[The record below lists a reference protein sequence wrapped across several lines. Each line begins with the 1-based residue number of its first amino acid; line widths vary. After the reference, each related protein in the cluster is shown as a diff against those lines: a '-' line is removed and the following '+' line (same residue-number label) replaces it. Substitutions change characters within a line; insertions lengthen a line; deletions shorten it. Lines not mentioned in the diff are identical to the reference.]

1 MMAQNLN
8 LLLAFLAGLLSFLS
22 PCVLPL
28 IPSYLSLIG
37 GAAFDEQRRDGR
49 SGRWPV
55 FLRTMLFVAGFSVV
69 FIVLGILFSG
79 AGGFLTGASRVVN
92 LVAGGL
98 VVLLGLNFIFN
109 FWKFLNFEKKVHMSS
124 APRGLLGSLALGMA
138 FGAGWTP
145 CVGPILASIL
155 FLAGSGGQV
164 LQGSALLAVY
174 SLGLGLPFLLAGLFF
189 SQFMRQRDRF
199 KAHFRALRIASGS
212 FLVFI
217 GLLIL
222 SGRLQRLNITLYRL
236 AAELA
241 SWQQAHPGQVR
252 LLFAGLL
259 AVPGLL
265 FLAFFLAELF
275 RPAPAGLRP
284 AGLAR
289 RRRIMLRPSLAL
301 LFLALAGLTFAGT
314 LNPAGFLSFW
324 LAYQGI

>member
-1 MMAQNLN
+1 MMTQDLN

-37 GAAFDEQRRDGR
+37 GAAFEGHRRDGR
-49 SGRWPV
+49 SGRFPI
-55 FLRTMLFVAGFSVV
+55 FLRTLLFVAGFSVV

-92 LVAGGL
+92 LVAGIL
-98 VVLLGLNFIFN
+98 VILLGLNFIFN
-109 FWKFLNFEKKVHMSS
+109 FWKFLNFEKKVHLAS
-124 APRGLLGSLALGMA
+124 APRGLVGSLALGMA

-164 LQGSALLAVY
+164 LQGAALLGVY

-189 SQFMRQRDRF
+189 SQFLRQRDRL

-222 SGRLQRLNITLYRL
+222 SGRLQRFNVALYRL
-236 AAELA
+236 AAGLS
-241 SWQQAHPGQVR
+241 SWQEASPAQVR
-252 LLFAGLL
+252 LLFALL
-259 AVPGLL
+259 LGVPGLL
-265 FLAFFLAELF
+265 LLAFFLAELF
-275 RPAPAGLRP
+275 RAPGP
-284 AGLAR
+284 AR
-289 RRRIMLRPSLAL
+289 RRRLILRPVLAL
-301 LFLALAGLTFAGT
+301 CFLSLSGLTLAGV
-314 LNPAGFLSFW
+314 LNPAGLLTFW

>member
-8 LLLAFLAGLLSFLS
+8 LLLSFLAGLLSFLS

-55 FLRTMLFVAGFSVV
+55 FLRTLLFVAGFSVV

-155 FLAGSGGQV
+155 FLAGSGGKV
-164 LQGSALLAVY
+164 LQGTALLAVY

-199 KAHFRALRIASGS
+199 KAHFRALRIASGT

-222 SGRLQRLNITLYRL
+222 SGRLQRLNIALFRL
-236 AAELA
+236 AAGLA
-241 SWQQAHPGQVR
+241 SWQQANPGQVR

-259 AVPGLL
+259 ALPGLL
-265 FLAFFLAELF
+265 FLAFFLAEL
-275 RPAPAGLRP
+275 LRP
-284 AGLAR
+284 AGPSR
-289 RRRIMLRPSLAL
+289 RRRLVLRPSLAL

-314 LNPAGFLSFW
+314 LNPAGFLAFW

>member
-1 MMAQNLN
+1 MSQNLN
-8 LLLAFLAGLLSFLS
+8 LFLAFLAGLLSFLS

-37 GAAFDEQRRDGR
+37 GAAFEEHRQEGR
-49 SGRWPV
+49 SGRFPI
-55 FLRTMLFVAGFSVV
+55 FLRTLSFVAGFSVV

-92 LVAGGL
+92 LVAGAL
-98 VVLLGLNFIFN
+98 VILLGLNFIFN
-109 FWKFLNFEKKVHMSS
+109 FWKFLNFEKKMHL
-124 APRGLLGSLALGMA
+124 AATPRGLLGSLALGMA

-155 FLAGSGGQV
+155 FLAGSGGRV
-164 LQGSALLAVY
+164 LQGTALLGVY

-189 SQFMRQRDRF
+189 SQFMRQKDRL

-222 SGRLQRLNITLYRL
+222 SGRLQRMSSALYRL
-236 AAELA
+236 AAGMA
-241 SWQQAHPGQVR
+241 SWQEASPGEVR
-252 LLFAGLL
+252 LLFSLL
-259 AVPGLL
+259 LGVPGLL
-265 FLAFFLAELF
+265 FLAFFLVELF
-275 RPAPAGLRP
+275 RSPGP
-284 AGLAR
+284 AR
-289 RRRIMLRPSLAL
+289 RRRLILRPVFAL
-301 LFLALAGLTFAGT
+301 CFLGLAGLTLAGV
-314 LNPAGFLSFW
+314 LNPAGFLTFW